1 MLIWLIRRKRKRR
14 KKRRR
19 KRRKRRKNKCEVF
32 YQILKIIMSSFKLI
46 IAFQLF
52 TTRTR
57 NLSCQAP
64 ATLSAF
70 FHQCGHLSKPI
81 SLSSNNL
88 SAISSAY
95 MIIRDTFLA
104 IASTI
109 SGNLLL
115 PQNSLPPLSSVLEN
129 SLASHLSLFLSF
141 NLNYLVGGVSISL
154 KNLLANCNSAIY
166 HPCTTT
172 CNLLYFPPEGRS
184 ICRTTKT

>member
-1 MLIWLIRRKRKRR
+1 MTLKVLIWLIRRKRKRR

-129 SLASHLSLFLSF
+129 SLASQLYFFLCQSKLSCRRSVYLTEKSLGKLQLRHLSSM
-141 NLNYLVGGVSISL
+141 YYYVQ
-154 KNLLANCNSAIY
+154 SAI
-166 HPCTTT
+166 
-172 CNLLYFPPEGRS
+172 FPA
-184 ICRTTKT
+184 